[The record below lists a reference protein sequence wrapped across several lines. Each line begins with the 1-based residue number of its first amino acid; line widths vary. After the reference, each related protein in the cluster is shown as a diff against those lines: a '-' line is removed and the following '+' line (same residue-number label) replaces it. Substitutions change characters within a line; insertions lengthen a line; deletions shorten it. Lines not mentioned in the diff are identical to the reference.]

1 MFISAPKG
9 YACSGQG
16 LSFPTGFFEILLC
29 ACVLI
34 KVKHFKRTNRELI
47 CVPFL
52 NKSSLFIYFFYL
64 LTEPAMWF
72 LFFEAKP
79 ATKSYICLA
88 PYAFIEIKSSNIYKF
103 VFLDRRK
110 IFPCYPIKKKK
121 IRKFVIILYMYNS
134 FWPLNVAKITFVY
147 RGKLLKL
154 TGLAYLQI

>member
-52 NKSSLFIYFFYL
+52 SKSSLFIFYFYL
-64 LTEPAMWF
+64 LTKPAMWF

-121 IRKFVIILYMYNS
+121 IK
-134 FWPLNVAKITFVY
+134 KIFHHLIYVQFLLAFEC
-147 RGKLLKL
+147 GKDNFCIQ
-154 TGLAYLQI
+154 G